1 MEISSDQFTIL
12 LVEDSSVDERVIRHI
27 LEKENY
33 RVFSAMNQHD
43 GLEMIKRNKPD
54 LVILDYVLPDGNGLE
69 ICRAIKETAFQNNH
83 MLPVIMLT
91 IKKETKDIVE
101 GFRSGADD
109 YVIKPPIR
117 EDLLARVRRLLR
129 TRQLHVELQD
139 TYQQLSNTV
148 NQLQRELDIIA
159 NLQQSFL
166 PTNLPHHPKLN
177 IAARYEP
184 SMIAGGDYYD
194 IIKLDDTHWGIV
206 MADIAGHG
214 ASAAVVM
221 ALTQMTVKEFAP
233 GCFNPKD
240 ALLKFHSILSNHVQS
255 EHFVTLFYGIFNLDS
270 FTLQYSSAGHPPP
283 LLYDTQTDSIQELLN
298 QEGYPLLTFE
308 NDEIDVKEITLKPHQ
323 QIILYTDGLL
333 DVKNE
338 KNIFF
343 GIDNFKMI
351 VQQQKGAE
359 VDSVVDSIFSV
370 LESYRYGESYNDD
383 VSLMILEH
391 KTNHHT

>member
-1 MEISSDQFTIL
+1 METTVDQFTIL

-27 LEKENY
+27 LENEGY
-33 RVFSAMNQHD
+33 RVFSAMNHHD
-43 GLEMIKRNKPD
+43 GIKLIKRNKPD
-54 LVILDYVLPDGNGLE
+54 LVILDYVLPDGNGLS

-91 IKKETKDIVE
+91 IKKETEDIVD

-117 EDLLARVRRLLR
+117 EDLIARVRRLLN

-139 TYQQLSNTV
+139 TYQKLSNTV
-148 NQLQRELDIIA
+148 SQLQRELDIIA
-159 NLQQSFL
+159 DLQQSFL
-166 PTNLPHHPKLN
+166 PANLPHHPNLKV
-177 IAARYEP
+177 AARYEP

-194 IIKLDDTHWGIV
+194 IIQIDDEHWGIV

-233 GCFNPKD
+233 GIINPKD
-240 ALLKFHSILSNHVQS
+240 AILTFQTILANHVQS
-255 EHFVTLFYGIFNLDS
+255 EHFVTLFYGVFNLKN
-270 FTLQYSSAGHPPP
+270 FKLEYVSAGHPPP
-283 LLYDTQTDSIQELLN
+283 LLFDSKSNSIEELKN
-298 QEGYPLLTFE
+298 NEGYPLLTFD
-308 NDEIDVKEITLKPHQ
+308 NHAIDVQNITLKPNQ
-323 QIILYTDGLL
+323 KIVLYTDGLL

-338 KNIFF
+338 KSIYF
-343 GIDNFKMI
+343 GIDNFKMLI
-351 VQQQKGAE
+351 QQQNTQ
-359 VDSVVDSIFSV
+359 DTSTMVDSIFSV
-370 LESYRYGESYNDD
+370 LESYRFGNSYNDD

-391 KTNHHT
+391 LSAQE